1 MSGPGE
7 WSAGLG
13 DDWVER
19 QEFLLVDI
27 IEPKVQTETQ
37 VLLVLLLA
45 YLGCAVSGE
54 GGGLESDLKSDPTDI
69 RDTSL
74 AGEKGARSAS
84 LS

>member
-7 WSAGLG
+7 RSAGLG

-45 YLGCAVSGE
+45 YLG
-54 GGGLESDLKSDPTDI
+54 
-69 RDTSL
+69 
-74 AGEKGARSAS
+74 
-84 LS
+84 